1 MSEECAGPQSGHGRP
16 EYAVSTQPVSS
27 SNSLANDLGAPLVRR
42 MVGGGEEAI
51 LKTEQETIREF
62 RLSLGECVVWF
73 LMGLGIGLIVC
84 AFLL

>member
-1 MSEECAGPQSGHGRP
+1 
-16 EYAVSTQPVSS
+16 
-27 SNSLANDLGAPLVRR
+27 